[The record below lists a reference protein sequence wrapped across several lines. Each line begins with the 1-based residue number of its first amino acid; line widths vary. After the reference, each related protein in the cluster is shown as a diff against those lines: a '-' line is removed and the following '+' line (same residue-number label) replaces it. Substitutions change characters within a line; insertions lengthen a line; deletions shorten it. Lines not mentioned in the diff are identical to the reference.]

1 MAVPK
6 KKSSK
11 RRTRNR
17 AATKGLKLTYLSKC
31 PKCGEPKRSHVVCGF
46 CGYYNGKKVLDVES
60 KLDKKM
66 KKSSSAKASEGQGK
80 EKAKESNS
88 ALKEASQDKGK

>member
-17 AATKGLKLTYLSKC
+17 SATKGIKPVAFSKC
-31 PKCGEPKRSHVVCGF
+31 PKCGEPKKSHVVCGF

-60 KLDKKM
+60 KLDRKM
-66 KKSSSAKASEGQGK
+66 KKQ
-80 EKAKESNS
+80 EKAKE
-88 ALKEASQDKGK
+88 KEAAEKDKSGK